1 MFGALLGTLQKFRQE
16 ETRMKDKVPYIFSI
30 LAQYP

>member
-16 ETRMKDKVPYIFSI
+16 ETRMKDKVSTVFKNKVIG
-30 LAQYP
+30 